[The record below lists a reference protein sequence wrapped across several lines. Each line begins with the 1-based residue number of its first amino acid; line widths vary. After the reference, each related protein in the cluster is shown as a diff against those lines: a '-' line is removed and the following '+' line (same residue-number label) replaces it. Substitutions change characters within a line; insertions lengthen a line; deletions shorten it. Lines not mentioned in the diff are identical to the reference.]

1 MAEPSMAESQIKMS
15 GDPEIKK
22 LVREFYDR
30 VGWQEVSEGCYQNA
44 AYEDL
49 RPVSQEYIHRCHL
62 RVLKHLKPNGRYLL
76 DAGSGPIQYPE
87 YLKYSRTYR
96 KRVCLDISSVALQ
109 EARKRIGDKG
119 LYVVGDIANLPFESH
134 CFDGLVSL
142 HTIHHLPH
150 DEHLDAYLE
159 FYRVLGEGSNA
170 VIVNGWDDAPLMVVA
185 NLLIRFVEW
194 SYARLRGNP
203 IPHVQDNVPHER
215 EDEQVTGNPPQ
226 EASRT
231 HVSKHTAAWL
241 NRQVGALAPLEIW
254 TWRSVGVRFLR
265 TLIHERWGG
274 RTLLRILY
282 GFEERFPYFF
292 GKYGQYPLIVI
303 NKRTG

>member
-1 MAEPSMAESQIKMS
+1 MTEPLMAESRIKMS

-22 LVREFYDR
+22 QVQEFYNR

-87 YLKYSRTYR
+87 YLEYSQSYR

-119 LYVVGDIANLPFESH
+119 LYIVGDIAHLPFASGS
-134 CFDGLVSL
+134 FDGLISL
-142 HTIHHLPH
+142 HTIHHLPN

-159 FYRVLGEGSNA
+159 FYRVLGEGNNA
-170 VIVNGWDDAPLMVVA
+170 VIVNGWDDAPLMVAA
-185 NLLIRFVEW
+185 NLLVRFVEW
-194 SYARLRGNP
+194 FYALLRGNP
-203 IPHVQDNVPHER
+203 IPDAQDYPPQEHE
-215 EDEQVTGNPPQ
+215 DKQVTGKPPQ
-226 EASRT
+226 KTSRT
-231 HVSKHTAAWL
+231 YVSKHTAAWL
-241 NRQVGALAPLEIW
+241 TRQVGVLAPVKIW

-282 GFEERFPYFF
+282 WFEERFPHFF

-303 NKRTG
+303 NKRIG